1 MSINVVYQGFPG
13 AFGNMAALNYIKK
26 NYGDNQDFNI
36 SFLPRFED
44 VVDSTLANDKQIG
57 ILPLENSNTGGI
69 TEVLNILLK
78 SDLYMV
84 GEETVKVVHN
94 LLAYP
99 GSSMEDIKTVMSHP
113 QAISQSSEFLSV
125 YKDWQLIPKLNTAES
140 AKLVMDSQ
148 DKSLAAIAS
157 TLAKDIY
164 GLEILKEAINNS
176 SNNFT
181 RFAVVSNK
189 PYIGADIN
197 KYSIIFSVSNR
208 CGSLLEVLEILRDN
222 KLNLTKIESRPYPDK
237 IFEYIFFAD
246 IEGDFN
252 NTDMNKVFGQM
263 AYKTRLLKI
272 LGGYRVF

>member
-1 MSINVVYQGFPG
+1 MPINVVYQGFPG

-189 PYIGADIN
+189 PYTGADIN

-246 IEGDFN
+246 IEGDFK

-272 LGGYRVF
+272 LGGYKVF